1 MFDHRREHVVH
12 RTSHREIHLG
22 HPRRQY
28 FCRIGGPFLT
38 AAPGQGGHG
47 QRIEIG
53 EYQAGRSQGS
63 VFVRNSI
70 FLVTTLAALEHF
82 LHGLLHVAAIF
93 GRRGDRES
101 IFGQIFVVGL
111 KLVRVG
117 PDTSFRARFRVGATL
132 GKQLPK
138 SRRQASNL
146 FGGQD
151 HRSHITGFGGLVDF
165 LRRRADF
172 LHQGD
177 PVTNRPGRQTGQ
189 IRLGT
194 CFRRCQQPDQN

>member
-132 GKQLPK
+132 GRLARSVSARASGAASSPIKTKKPVKARNFINILKIPPK
-138 SRRQASNL
+138 
-146 FGGQD
+146 
-151 HRSHITGFGGLVDF
+151 
-165 LRRRADF
+165 
-172 LHQGD
+172 
-177 PVTNRPGRQTGQ
+177 
-189 IRLGT
+189 
-194 CFRRCQQPDQN
+194 